1 MSPQLSP
8 HLHRIVSTWQIFLS
22 PYIPFVIFVANVI
35 IIILNISTLIIIT
48 TIWSWSWN
56 WNPAAASLWASKCQ
70 PALRV
75 CNIAI
80 IFIFNLHHHQ
90 SVYDYQSV
98 ESFSKCAKLLTLI
111 TTNHSLQTHQKN
123 CDCLAI
129 ITLEST
135 KWECS
140 EIWRQPYWGPM
151 YKSKFPQFLPDANTN
166 ARFKP
171 EQPEPKRDLKKGTWS
186 GWKPTFP
193 ETPHIYKYI
202 YRVFFS
208 SLVPPPKSSKY
219 KKVNLG

>member
-1 MSPQLSP
+1 MTDFSLSIYP
-8 HLHRIVSTWQIFLS
+8 ICDICCKCHHHNFEYQHFDQ
-22 PYIPFVIFVANVI
+22 NHHD
-35 IIILNISTLIIIT
+35 
-48 TIWSWSWN
+48 IWSWSWN

-140 EIWRQPYWGPM
+140 EIFSSQRGRQPYWGPM
-151 YKSKFPQFLPDANTN
+151 YKSKFSQFLPDANTN

-171 EQPEPKRDLKKGTWS
+171 EQPEPKRDLKTS
-186 GWKPTFP
+186 QELRMLSP
-193 ETPHIYKYI
+193 
-202 YRVFFS
+202 
-208 SLVPPPKSSKY
+208 SLCIQRSQCNCSY
-219 KKVNLG
+219 CCSQLSEM